1 MGFLTKLFGGADG
14 IREAMRESYAKH
26 VLLAR
31 ERAASD
37 PPHAVGL
44 YGALASRYHTR
55 FKSAAELDIWVE
67 LIPFLEMPEGEAVE
81 LLAEYV
87 VLQEM
92 PQPARVYDL
101 SDGINRVFE
110 SGLNEEH
117 TAMAAVAF
125 ANWVPWRSLLR
136 PKAAAVF
143 RAAENQPSAADDD
156 EGPQGDRQRAT
167 WDSEWSG

>member
-1 MGFLTKLFGGADG
+1 
-14 IREAMRESYAKH
+14 
-26 VLLAR
+26 
-31 ERAASD
+31 
-37 PPHAVGL
+37 
-44 YGALASRYHTR
+44 
-55 FKSAAELDIWVE
+55 
-67 LIPFLEMPEGEAVE
+67 MPEGEAVE

-92 PQPARVYDL
+92 PQQARVHDL

-136 PKAAAVF
+136 PKAAAIF
-143 RAAENQPSAADDD
+143 CAAENQPSAADDD

-167 WDSEWSG
+167 WDSEWSGWNSETADQGNAIAQYNLGGRYVTGKGVPQDYTEAVR